1 MAALWNDGSIPYGC
15 EVLTINAVTYVAEN
29 LTFDNPTQMIQ
40 RRNELNEPSGSV
52 GVQDF
57 VTGSATLQKAATAT
71 AVPTPGLTFATSTF
85 SGSSV
90 TFILTKVSPV
100 FAQGDAMK
108 FNIEFVR
115 DYVA

>member
-1 MAALWNDGSIPYGC
+1 MAALWNDGTIPYGS
-15 EVLTINAVTYVAEN
+15 EVLTINSVTYVAEN
-29 LTFDNPTQMIQ
+29 ITFDNPTQTIQ
-40 RRNELNEPSGSV
+40 RRNETNEPAGSV

-71 AVPTPGLTFATSTF
+71 AIPTPGLTFSTSSF
-85 SGSSV
+85 SGAAV

-108 FNIEFVR
+108 FNIEFIK